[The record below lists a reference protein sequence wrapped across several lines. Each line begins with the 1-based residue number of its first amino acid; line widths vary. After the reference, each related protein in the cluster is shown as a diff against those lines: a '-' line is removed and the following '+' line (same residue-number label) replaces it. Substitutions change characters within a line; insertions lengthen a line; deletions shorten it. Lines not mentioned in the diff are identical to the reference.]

1 MSRPAE
7 PPSTSLDDYA
17 LMRAVAARDETAL
30 AGLYDRYGNAT
41 YALCLRILRDPLSAE
56 EVVFD
61 VFWELWERAGRFDE
75 RRGTPLAYLLGV
87 ARSRATDRFRSLRAK
102 KRSPDGSAGQ
112 DGDGAVPPAV
122 DQTTP
127 VDDALL
133 REQRARVR
141 GALAQLPGQD
151 REALDLAFYEAL
163 THSQIAER
171 LNLPLGTV
179 KSRIRQA
186 LLRLGKLLGPSES
199 DSP

>member
-1 MSRPAE
+1 MC
-7 PPSTSLDDYA
+7 LDDYA
-17 LMRAVAARDETAL
+17 LMKAVAARDDAAL
-30 AGLYDRYGNAT
+30 AGLYDRYGNVT
-41 YALCLRILRDPLSAE
+41 HALCLRILGDRMAAE

-61 VFWELWERAGRFDE
+61 VFWELWERAERFDE

-87 ARSRATDRFRSLRAK
+87 ARSRSMDRLRSLRAK
-102 KRSPDGSAGQ
+102 KRSPDGIIGQ
-112 DGDGAVPPAV
+112 DGDGAVRVAA

-133 REQRARVR
+133 REQSARVR
-141 GALAQLPGQD
+141 GALGQLPGQD
-151 REALDLAFYEAL
+151 REALELAFYEAL

-186 LLRLGKLLGPSES
+186 LLRLGKLLGQSES